1 MHTSPFASSSHLSI
15 IPTRLSLEYISAHN
29 LVITLPPSS
38 GAQAH
43 YERHPPQLSKCSIPP
58 PLQFS
63 PPEERRRARPRFCA
77 PYLQTLSR
85 GPLWT
90 RLNLMGVVS
99 GLSIVGK
106 RMTRTTPPRRH
117 DSRSIVGTT
126 AIGRAKKNY
135 LSLSSSLSRSNPRP
149 SAPDPAHR
157 MGVVSGLSIVGKRI
171 DQDHAAAP
179 PRTRSI
185 VGTTAIGRA
194 QKKLPLS
201 LSPSRGLTTGCLLQ
215 TRPTAWAWSLV
226 SQ

>member
-1 MHTSPFASSSHLSI
+1 MHTPPFALSSHLSI

-43 YERHPPQLSKCSIPP
+43 YERHPPQLSKCSP
-58 PLQFS
+58 PLLNLA
-63 PPEERRRARPRFCA
+63 RRKRGAGPAPAFCA

-90 RLNLMGVVS
+90 RPNL
-99 GLSIVGK
+99 
-106 RMTRTTPPRRH
+106 
-117 DSRSIVGTT
+117 
-126 AIGRAKKNY
+126 
-135 LSLSSSLSRSNPRP
+135 
-149 SAPDPAHR
+149 

-179 PRTRSI
+179 PRLQPI
-185 VGTTAIGRA
+185 VGTTAVGRA
-194 QKKLPLS
+194 KNLPFSLS
-201 LSPSRGLTTGCLLQ
+201 LSRGLTPGRPRLLQ
-215 TRPTAWAWSLV
+215 TRPTARAWSLV